1 MSYLSLPD
9 LIAMS
14 WLAVVLARF
23 QRRRANDLLHLW
35 IFGLVLIVVEGV
47 ARMVYQAVDQ
57 VSLTHAL
64 THVIAL
70 DAYFLAGVAFFQS
83 AGGKLRLLPHSEIYL
98 MICAVPHLIV
108 QTLYGSSLVFAP
120 WYVTVAILGMLAS
133 VGTAMY
139 LRRHWAH
146 AVCHLIVWTPI
157 LVAASLHNFRM
168 AAYLSLF
175 FVYFA
180 TAAAF
185 YLTLPPERSGRTVL
199 VTGFLV
205 WSLCFLSHPWIAEHH
220 MNLQPMA
227 EKIWDLQKFFVVF
240 GLLIVSL
247 EDYSATNEYQ
257 ALHDTLTGLPNR
269 RLFEDRLDQAIVR
282 THRSHLRLV
291 LFNMDLNDFKQVNDT
306 LGHDAGDELLREVG
320 RRLLAVTRE
329 TDTLARMGGDEFYLL
344 VNDFNLPDESGERV
358 VASRA
363 TARELH
369 GRDGIGNMAPLSRV
383 KEQTA
388 RMVEQFRRAVEG
400 APFLLT
406 LGEDT
411 HEVWVQMSLGYV
423 VFPDEALDRNELC
436 RLADQKMYADKKA
449 RALPDVVMPVQ

>member
-9 LIAMS
+9 LIAML
-14 WLAVVLARF
+14 WLAVVLTRL
-23 QRRRANDLLHLW
+23 QRKRANDLLHLW

-47 ARMVYQAVDQ
+47 ARMVYQAVDET
-57 VSLTHAL
+57 SLTHAL

-70 DAYFLAGVAFFQS
+70 DAYFLAGMAFFQS
-83 AGGKLRLLPHSEIYL
+83 AGGRLRLLPHSEIYL

-108 QTLYGSSLVFAP
+108 QTFYGSSLVFAS
-120 WYVTVAILGMLAS
+120 WYVTVAVLGMVAS
-133 VGTAMY
+133 VGTAMI

-146 AVCHLIVWTPI
+146 IVCHLVVWIPI
-157 LVAASLHNFRM
+157 LVSASLHNFRM

-180 TAAAF
+180 TAVAF

-269 RLFEDRLDQAIVR
+269 RLFEDRLDQAIAR

-306 LGHDAGDELLREVG
+306 LGHDAGDDLLREVG

-344 VNDFNLPDESGERV
+344 VNDFNLPEETPPHGTPRAHAKEL
-358 VASRA
+358 ASRD
-363 TARELH
+363 LH
-369 GRDGIGNMAPLSRV
+369 SSAAPFSRV

-388 RMVEQFRRAVEG
+388 RMVEQFRHAVEG
-400 APFLLT
+400 APFLLKV
-406 LGEDT
+406 GEET
-411 HEVWVQMSLGYV
+411 HEVRVQMSIGYV

-449 RALPDVVMPVQ
+449 RLATDVPLPVR